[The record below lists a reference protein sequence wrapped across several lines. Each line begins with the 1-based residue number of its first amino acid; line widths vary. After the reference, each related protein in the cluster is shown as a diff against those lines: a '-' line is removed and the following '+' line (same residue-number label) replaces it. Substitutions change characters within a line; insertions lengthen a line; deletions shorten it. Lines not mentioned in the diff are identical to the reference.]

1 MKTKSK
7 YIDYNISSTEIIS
20 LIYDLRITIEKEE
33 EITRNQ
39 INKIQEKYE
48 EEIKEM
54 KEKSTKQEEEI
65 NKLVGKWI
73 PFKAE
78 YNGEQISL
86 RSIYGS
92 GIEYGGELILNHNG
106 TYTEFI
112 GIYSEETMND
122 LQGTYNIYGN
132 GEKALLKSN
141 NGETKVLECLESS
154 NINSNETTI
163 VERLENGTCIYFK
176 MQ

>member
-1 MKTKSK
+1 M
-7 YIDYNISSTEIIS
+7 
-20 LIYDLRITIEKEE
+20 
-33 EITRNQ
+33 
-39 INKIQEKYE
+39 
-48 EEIKEM
+48 
-54 KEKSTKQEEEI
+54 
-65 NKLVGKWI
+65 
-73 PFKAE
+73 
-78 YNGEQISL
+78 
-86 RSIYGS
+86 
-92 GIEYGGELILNHNG
+92 ILNHNG

-112 GIYSEETMND
+112 GIYSAEKIND

-176 MQ
+176 KQ